1 MLFFVNKGMIVEQR
15 YQRKDGIYGKTKK
28 GKAVIAGVAA
38 VSAASILTVRGIFH
52 KVFARQEKEDDAIS
66 LRYKD
71 MSGMVRKKITI
82 VSGSTHLTGYL
93 YGEASAKGLVVVCH
107 GIAGGGEDNLS
118 MVKYMLDDG
127 YQVFYI

>member
-1 MLFFVNKGMIVEQR
+1 MMQSVC
-15 YQRKDGIYGKTKK
+15 
-28 GKAVIAGVAA
+28 
-38 VSAASILTVRGIFH
+38 
-52 KVFARQEKEDDAIS
+52 AI
-66 LRYKD
+66 RN

-107 GIAGGGEDNLS
+107 GIASGGEDNLS

-127 YQVFYI
+127 YQVFTFDYTGVYEVRELHPWASIRL